1 MNQNKRQ
8 TSMKTIPVSFLIAGM
23 LLPVVCDA
31 QVQDPPNEPLGEPKG
46 GRRAVERP
54 FVEVWERIDQ
64 DRDGFISKS
73 EFEGI
78 KRIANLP
85 EEKRVNLFNRLDK
98 DSDGK
103 LSREELGRL
112 GKPQEG
118 QKERPMK
125 RLWELDSD
133 KSGGVSFE
141 EFKNGPLFMKLPAE
155 KQEALFQR
163 LDTDGDHFITP
174 KDRPDP
180 EGKHPD
186 GKSRP
191 KRPDGS
197 GARPEEN
204 GEEPPEA
211 MISHFDS
218 NGDGRLSFAEFR
230 LSRGVKSLTEDEQ
243 EKRFNQLDRNGDLQI
258 SLGDFGPP
266 PPMPPEK

>member
-1 MNQNKRQ
+1 
-8 TSMKTIPVSFLIAGM
+8 MKTIPVSFLIAGI

-31 QVQDPPNEPLGEPKG
+31 QMQDPPNEPTGDPKG
-46 GRRAVERP
+46 GRRGVERP
-54 FVEVWERIDQ
+54 FVEAWERTDQ
-64 DRDGFISKS
+64 DRDGFISKA

-78 KRIANLP
+78 TRIANLP

-98 DSDGK
+98 DKDGK
-103 LSREELGRL
+103 LSREELGRF

-125 RLWELDSD
+125 RLWELDTD

-141 EFKNGPLFMKLPAE
+141 EFKNGPLFMKLPVE
-155 KQEALFQR
+155 KQEALFRR
-163 LDTDGDHFITP
+163 LDTDGDRFITP

-186 GKSRP
+186 GKARP
-191 KRPDGS
+191 NRPDG
-197 GARPEEN
+197 ARPRPEEN
-204 GEEPPEA
+204 REEPPEA

-230 LSRGVKSLTEDEQ
+230 LSPGVKNLTEDEQ

-266 PPMPPEK
+266 PPTPPAK